1 MPSCVVD
8 TSAVFVDLNEE
19 TGAAEARRWLRDAAI
34 SAINLQ
40 EVVSKSVDKGV
51 PTEAVP
57 RLVDALRLDV
67 RALDAELAMEAGLM
81 RIATVHL
88 GLSHGD
94 RACLALARQLDV
106 PAVTADRAWKDVEA
120 ELGVKVVLVR

>member
-1 MPSCVVD
+1 MPSCVID

-19 TGAAEARRWLRDAAI
+19 TGAAQARRWLRDAAI

-51 PTEAVP
+51 PVEAIP
-57 RLVDALRLDV
+57 RLVEALRLDI
-67 RALDAELAMEAGLM
+67 RPLDSELAIEAGLM
-81 RIATVHL
+81 RAATVHL

-94 RACLALARQLDV
+94 RACLALARKLGL
-106 PAVTADRAWKDVEA
+106 PAVTADRAWKNVES
-120 ELGVKVVLVR
+120 ELGVEVVLVR

>member
-51 PTEAVP
+51 PAEAVP
-57 RLVDALRLDV
+57 RLVEALRLDV

-81 RIATVHL
+81 CIATVHL